1 MIRATLA
8 SALLLVGCS
17 EQSTVGSEAG
27 AGAGATLERAARAG
41 GMVPDPA
48 HVVPTGS
55 YASGEDKVCLVPQGD
70 ARYRIGAS
78 VDLGEQQ
85 RCAARGTARGRDKLD
100 VRMGDGCEFV
110 ASLDGDIVSF
120 PAVLPAACDAMCDG
134 RATLAALSASRL
146 SDSVAEA
153 TRVEGSDAKPLCAG

>member
-1 MIRATLA
+1 MRHALAATLVLA
-8 SALLLVGCS
+8 GCTS
-17 EQSTVGSEAG
+17 QPAADTGTG
-27 AGAGATLERAARAG
+27 AGAALERAARTS
-41 GMVPDPA
+41 GMVADPA
-48 HVVPTGS
+48 RIIPTGV

-70 ARYRIGAS
+70 DRYRIGAS
-78 VDLGEQQ
+78 IDLGEQQ
-85 RCAARGTARGRDKLD
+85 RCTGRGIARGQGKLD

-134 RATLAALSASRL
+134 RATLAALSASQL

-153 TRVEGSDAKPLCAG
+153 TRVVGSDDKPLCAG